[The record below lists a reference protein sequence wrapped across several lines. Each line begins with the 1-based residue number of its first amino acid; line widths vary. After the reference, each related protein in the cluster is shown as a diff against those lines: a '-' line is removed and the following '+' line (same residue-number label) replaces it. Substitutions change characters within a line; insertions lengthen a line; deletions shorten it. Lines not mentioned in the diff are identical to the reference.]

1 MLDTFTQ
8 QSLALELL
16 TRQAKIKIVHQVT
29 GLPIKFLRKVYRQ
42 LHGRSPTP
50 GSMKFST
57 RGLTGSHSK
66 YKDVTLFAVCLQTVE
81 TKILESQVRKVI
93 IAFDTYKKLYP
104 SGQLDFSAAWVIAQD
119 FSAHSIE
126 LIKCPHCKAWVLLNA
141 REDLSERCGVC
152 KSSLEIR

>member
-1 MLDTFTQ
+1 MLNTFTQ

-16 TRQAKIKIVHQVT
+16 HRKAKIKIVHQVT
-29 GLPIKFLRKVYRQ
+29 GLPIKLLRKAYRQ
-42 LHGRSPTP
+42 LHGRSPSP

-57 RGLTGSHSK
+57 RGLTGSNSK
-66 YKDVTLFAVCLQTVE
+66 YKDVTFFTVCFRTVE

-119 FSAHSIE
+119 FRAHTIE
-126 LIKCPHCKAWVLLNA
+126 LAKCPHCRAWVLLNA